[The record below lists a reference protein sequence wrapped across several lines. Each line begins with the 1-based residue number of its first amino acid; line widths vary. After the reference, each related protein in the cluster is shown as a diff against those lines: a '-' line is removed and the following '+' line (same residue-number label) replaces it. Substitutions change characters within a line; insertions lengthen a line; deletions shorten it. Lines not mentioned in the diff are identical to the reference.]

1 MSTRPVIRLSVLSST
16 LLLAACG
23 SGAVYKE
30 EAFSKDSPFQRNFQ
44 QSDQRA
50 CDAAQR
56 ALLSQGYR
64 IERAEAGT
72 VRARKDFQ
80 PEEEVNV
87 TIDFDITCKAV
98 GTGSTVFAN
107 AVETSYKLK
116 KVSGGASLNVAGA
129 GGFALPWSKSADS
142 LAKVS
147 GNTISDEKFYKRFF
161 ELMSGYLGK

>member
-1 MSTRPVIRLSVLSST
+1 M
-16 LLLAACG
+16 
-23 SGAVYKE
+23 
-30 EAFSKDSPFQRNFQ
+30 
-44 QSDQRA
+44 
-50 CDAAQR
+50 
-56 ALLSQGYR
+56 
-64 IERAEAGT
+64 T
-72 VRARKDFQ
+72 V
-80 PEEEVNV
+80 ETGNV

-142 LAKVS
+142 LVKVS